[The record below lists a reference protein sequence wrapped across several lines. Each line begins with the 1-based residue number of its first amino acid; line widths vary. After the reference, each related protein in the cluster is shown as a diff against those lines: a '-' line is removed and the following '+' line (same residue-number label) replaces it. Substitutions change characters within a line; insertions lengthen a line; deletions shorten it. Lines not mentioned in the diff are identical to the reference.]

1 VGDGSDATDEG
12 RGDVAS
18 GVRSPEAGH
27 NPTTR
32 TKEAQNNG
40 QTRTM
45 QEAAH
50 QKVAQAKARDK
61 HSQKPATHV
70 KHTEETWSHGIG
82 RNSA

>member
-12 RGDVAS
+12 CGDVAS

-27 NPTTR
+27 DPTTR

-50 QKVAQAKARDK
+50 QKVAQAKAGDTNTAKSRR
-61 HSQKPATHV
+61 HTSSAQKTQ
-70 KHTEETWSHGIG
+70 
-82 RNSA
+82 NN